1 MTDCGPSHPLAWL
14 GWREGERV
22 GGEGSQGD
30 GLSGS
35 SLLPR
40 RQSLLVKRAGHIPHH
55 MEAQR
60 EGWLALDMASV
71 PCTVLLLGLK
81 ACEGD

>member
-1 MTDCGPSHPLAWL
+1 MA
-14 GWREGERV
+14 
-22 GGEGSQGD
+22 GEGSRGGGD
-30 GLSGS
+30 GLSGG

-40 RQSLLVKRAGHIPHH
+40 RQSLLVKHAEHIPHH

-60 EGWLALDMASV
+60 EGWLALDLASV
-71 PCTVLLLGLK
+71 PRTVLLLGLK